1 MGMKF
6 CCPQCRYIFRVR
18 QASTKCPKCGYRP
31 DDTEIKVAAALGLL
45 AFVIVFAL
53 LAIYGPEKPE
63 KRRRRGSTSEFSGPT
78 LVTSFSCYRLGHRFN
93 EPNL

>member
-6 CCPQCRYIFRVR
+6 CCPKCRYIFRVR

-31 DDTEIKVAAALGLL
+31 DNTELKVAAAMALLG
-45 AFVIVFAL
+45 FVIVFAL

-63 KRRRRGSTSEFSGPT
+63 KRRGRGSTSD
-78 LVTSFSCYRLGHRFN
+78 FN
-93 EPNL
+93 GSVLAASLS